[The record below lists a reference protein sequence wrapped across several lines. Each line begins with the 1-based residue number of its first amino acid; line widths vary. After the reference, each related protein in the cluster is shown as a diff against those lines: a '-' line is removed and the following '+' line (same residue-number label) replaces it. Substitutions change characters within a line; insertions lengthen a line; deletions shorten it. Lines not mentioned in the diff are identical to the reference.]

1 MTRCRRLPPPL
12 PKETFAERSLARA
25 EGRKMAR
32 EKKARLSHWPG
43 KRFSL
48 EALPVDRIL
57 VREDGRWSLHWLPR
71 GAAEGF
77 AMEGEA

>member
-12 PKETFAERSLARA
+12 PKETFAEYSLARA

-32 EKKARLSHWPG
+32 EKKARPSYWPG

-77 AMEGEA
+77 AMEGDV

>member
-1 MTRCRRLPPPL
+1 MTRCRWLPPPL
-12 PKETFAERSLARA
+12 PKETFAEYSIACA
-25 EGRKMAR
+25 EERRMAR
-32 EKKARLSHWPG
+32 EKKARPSYWPG

-57 VREDGRWSLHWLPR
+57 VREDGRWSLHSLPR
-71 GAAEGF
+71 GATEGF